1 MNKWPFFSKEC
12 RKEVDAILRSSIL
25 TAYKANGSCLGP
37 AKDSQAWRLER
48 EIEKKFGVRH
58 AVAVNSGTAG
68 LHAAL
73 EAVGVRGREVITTAY
88 TFSATGAAI
97 LLAGGI
103 PRFADV
109 DGNTFCITKES
120 VKGVVT
126 KKTGAILHVNL
137 FGYLPDLSGLAG
149 YGVPVVED
157 ACQSVGAHRGG
168 RYAGAHGIAGAYSFN
183 GGKNIPSGEGGC
195 VVTNDGKIAEKA
207 RLLMN
212 HGENFGSVDVG
223 YNYRMTEMTACV
235 ARHGLM
241 ELESRNQRRR
251 ELAWTFDATLCGMSE
266 IVPPVCMGHVGPIG
280 KDHVFYVTPF
290 LYKPY
295 DLKVPSRKE
304 FIRRC
309 ARRGLPIQAGYTTP
323 LHRLPAFRKY
333 QTVPLP
339 VTERLHEKELCLLTT
354 LTPDRP
360 LSYARKVARI
370 IRESLS

>member
-1 MNKWPFFSKEC
+1 MAVRSVNKWPFFSKEC

-37 AKDSQAWRLER
+37 AKESQAWRLER

-73 EAVGVRGREVITTAY
+73 EAVGVRGREVVTTAY

-195 VVTNDGKIAEKA
+195 VVTNDGGIAEKA

-212 HGENFGSVDVG
+212 HGENFGSASVG
-223 YNYRMTEMTACV
+223 YNYRMTEITACV
-235 ARHGLM
+235 VRHGLM
-241 ELESRNQRRR
+241 ELEERNRKRVA
-251 ELAWTFDATLCGMSE
+251 LAWDVIRDGTYLESAWKN
-266 IVPPVCMGHVGPIG
+266 G
-280 KDHVFYVTPF
+280 KRTDHVFYVLPF
-290 LYKPY
+290 TINNR
-295 DLKVPSRKE
+295 SR
-304 FIRRC
+304 FIAHC
-309 ARRGLPIQAGYTTP
+309 AKRGLAVQAGYTTP

-360 LSYARKVARI
+360 LSYARKVAGI
-370 IRESLS
+370 IRESLE